1 MGKSGWL
8 GRNHNNGCRLSTAM
22 GKPKRYKNRI
32 ELLDG
37 TLDALILQ
45 TLRWGSQ
52 HGYGIGQAI
61 RAGFSLA
68 INICHS
74 DAGSQPIQANAAV
87 FSSKSFFL
95 HAVSP
100 FAVFRGEE
108 HAPLCV

>member
-1 MGKSGWL
+1 MLSGTGSWRRL
-8 GRNHNNGCRLSTAM
+8 ENSGRIVASRLREERKRPIS
-22 GKPKRYKNRI
+22 GKPTI
-32 ELLDG
+32 ENLPAAESCEFVNAGPLG
-37 TLDALILQ
+37 
-45 TLRWGSQ
+45 
-52 HGYGIGQAI
+52 
-61 RAGFSLA
+61 AGFSLA

>member
-1 MGKSGWL
+1 
-8 GRNHNNGCRLSTAM
+8 M

-37 TLDALILQ
+37 TLDVLILQ

-52 HGYGIGQAI
+52 HGYCIGQAI
-61 RAGFSLA
+61 RAGSGEVLQVETGSL
-68 INICHS
+68 S